1 MIKKNKKTKDTKYKI
16 PGFTSMWQT
25 QEVYRAVTAP
35 GGQNKVSQSQIHG
48 GVTGKFWELI
58 KFIQL
63 HHVRP
68 HTQSLST
75 LVGLIEGLE
84 VWTQAWN

>member
-1 MIKKNKKTKDTKYKI
+1 MILKKHTKNKI
-16 PGFTSMWQT
+16 PGFTSTWQT
-25 QEVYRAVTAP
+25 QEAYHAVTVP

-84 VWTQAWN
+84 VRTQAWD